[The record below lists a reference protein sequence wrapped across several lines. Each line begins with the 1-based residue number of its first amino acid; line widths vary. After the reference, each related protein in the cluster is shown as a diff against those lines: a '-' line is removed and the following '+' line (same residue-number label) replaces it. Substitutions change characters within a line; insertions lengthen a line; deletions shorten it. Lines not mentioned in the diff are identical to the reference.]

1 MHASRRQLPI
11 DVPVAAAQEVA
22 VGGSQITVE
31 ECINERINEGVGVAK
46 PQQSSFQPEGHTAAL
61 HATDERPGSGH
72 QEERQPA
79 EGEGTN
85 YNAQSGCSL
94 LLPFEDGLVFPLAP
108 LVVLAS
114 FEKAG
119 DTRAA
124 LLLHLTLEL
133 QRRCHTVQA
142 LLFLGFLH
150 LFDLRPLDT
159 SRLSRL
165 CWLMPSSPPAKSHHG
180 SVFPFPGEASDGVLG
195 CAELGRSVDPVVH
208 DQHHR
213 HGDVEG
219 HGCRVDSVSK
229 VLADETD
236 PAVINVLRPAEQRGE
251 GDGSREE
258 PHRQD
263 HLGHAAAVLPDRI
276 SQRLSDTQIPTQRK
290 TQPNEYNP
298 KMCLV

>member
-1 MHASRRQLPI
+1 
-11 DVPVAAAQEVA
+11 
-22 VGGSQITVE
+22 
-31 ECINERINEGVGVAK
+31 
-46 PQQSSFQPEGHTAAL
+46 
-61 HATDERPGSGH
+61 
-72 QEERQPA
+72 
-79 EGEGTN
+79 
-85 YNAQSGCSL
+85 
-94 LLPFEDGLVFPLAP
+94 
-108 LVVLAS
+108 
-114 FEKAG
+114 
-119 DTRAA
+119 
-124 LLLHLTLEL
+124 
-133 QRRCHTVQA
+133 
-142 LLFLGFLH
+142 
-150 LFDLRPLDT
+150 
-159 SRLSRL
+159 
-165 CWLMPSSPPAKSHHG
+165 MPSSPPAKSHHG
-180 SVFPFPGEASDGVLG
+180 SVLPFPGEASDGVLG

-213 HGDVEG
+213 HRDVEG